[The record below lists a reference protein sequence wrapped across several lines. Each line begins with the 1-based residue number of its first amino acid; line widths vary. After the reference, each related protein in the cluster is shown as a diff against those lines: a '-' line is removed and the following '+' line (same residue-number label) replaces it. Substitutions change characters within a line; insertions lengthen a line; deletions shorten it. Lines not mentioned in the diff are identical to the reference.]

1 MVERPGQAAPATVG
15 FLMRSARAYQDQGN
29 VYQATHAYC
38 DVLDHYPETKQA
50 QEARDRLV
58 KIAQEY
64 ERNGQLHTAKHL
76 YRRMDDAIGAQA
88 LPGPNSLCLRLT
100 VRPGESGRDEP

>member
-15 FLMRSARAYQDQGN
+15 FLMRSARAYQEQGN

-58 KIAQEY
+58 KMAQEY
-64 ERNGQLHTAKHL
+64 EKNGQFHTAKHL
-76 YRRMDDAIGAQA
+76 YRRINHAIGAPGTSGSKQA
-88 LPGPNSLCLRLT
+88 LPALDHAAARE
-100 VRPGESGRDEP
+100 RKR

>member
-1 MVERPGQAAPATVG
+1 MVERPGKAAPVTVG
-15 FLMRSARAYQDQGN
+15 FLMKSGRAYQEQGN

-64 ERNGQLHTAKHL
+64 EESGQLHMAKHL
-76 YRRMDDAIGAQA
+76 CRRIGHAIGA
-88 LPGPNSLCLRLT
+88 
-100 VRPGESGRDEP
+100 

>member
-29 VYQATHAYC
+29 IYQATYAYL
-38 DVLDHYPETKQA
+38 DVLDHYPEGKEA
-50 QEARDRLV
+50 REARDRLL

-64 ERNGQLHTAKHL
+64 EESGQLHRAKDL
-76 YRRMDDAIGAQA
+76 YRRIDHAIGA
-88 LPGPNSLCLRLT
+88 
-100 VRPGESGRDEP
+100 